1 MSIQFSPF
9 MPRGTSRFRTL
20 IIVAGLI
27 ACGGSLADSTAPTG
41 GGAVPA
47 TIVIT
52 PGTPVVTVGSQVAL
66 QAQVQDAAGQPVP
79 GATVFWSS
87 NDTSVAAVSSAGVV
101 TGRKIGNAQIAASSG
116 GQSAVVAVSVSPVA
130 VASVAVLPS
139 NATVT
144 IGGTVSLQAVTY
156 GADGQVLTGRPVA
169 WASSAPQV
177 ASVDASGTVTAVAAG
192 SATITGT
199 SEGRTASAAI
209 TVTVV
214 PVAAIS
220 VTPGSA
226 ALMVG
231 QSASFSA
238 VATDASGNVL
248 GGRTITW
255 SSANTSIAKVSSLG
269 LVTAIGAG
277 TTTIRA
283 SAEGK
288 TGSAQVVVT
297 APNPPAPVASVVVN
311 PATTNLVVGGTVT
324 LSATVRDASG
334 ATLSGRVVTWSTSS
348 AQIATVSDAG
358 VVTAVATGSATI
370 TATSEGKSGIAT
382 VIVQAP
388 APTAVASV
396 QVDPATLSLHTK
408 HAETLTAHVLDANG
422 NELTGRTVT
431 WSSSDNSAVKVTKTG
446 TSTASVQFTGKGAG
460 VVTITA
466 TCEGATGMA
475 IVTYASD

>member
-1 MSIQFSPF
+1 
-9 MPRGTSRFRTL
+9 
-20 IIVAGLI
+20 
-27 ACGGSLADSTAPTG
+27 
-41 GGAVPA
+41 
-47 TIVIT
+47 
-52 PGTPVVTVGSQVAL
+52 
-66 QAQVQDAAGQPVP
+66 
-79 GATVFWSS
+79 
-87 NDTSVAAVSSAGVV
+87 
-101 TGRKIGNAQIAASSG
+101 
-116 GQSAVVAVSVSPVA
+116 
-130 VASVAVLPS
+130 
-139 NATVT
+139 
-144 IGGTVSLQAVTY
+144 
-156 GADGQVLTGRPVA
+156 
-169 WASSAPQV
+169 
-177 ASVDASGTVTAVAAG
+177 
-192 SATITGT
+192 
-199 SEGRTASAAI
+199 
-209 TVTVV
+209 
-214 PVAAIS
+214 
-220 VTPGSA
+220 
-226 ALMVG
+226 
-231 QSASFSA
+231 
-238 VATDASGNVL
+238 
-248 GGRTITW
+248 
-255 SSANTSIAKVSSLG
+255 
-269 LVTAIGAG
+269 VTAIGAG

-311 PATTNLVVGGTVT
+311 PGTANLVIGGTVT

-408 HAETLTAHVLDANG
+408 HAETLTAHVFDANG
-422 NELTGRTVT
+422 NELTGRTIT
-431 WSSSDNSAVKVTKTG
+431 WSSSNNSAVKVTKTG

-466 TCEGATGMA
+466 TCEGETGMA